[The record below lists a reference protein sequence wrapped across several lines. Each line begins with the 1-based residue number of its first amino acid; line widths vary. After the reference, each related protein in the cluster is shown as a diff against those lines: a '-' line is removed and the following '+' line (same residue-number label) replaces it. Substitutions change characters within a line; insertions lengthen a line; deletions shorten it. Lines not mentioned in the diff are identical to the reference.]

1 VSTAIDHPSPTTL
14 ITAMNPHETKPKSD
28 DEKSG
33 AKTREERGVTDPKL
47 VKLDFAKLDL
57 TIEKVD
63 ERISPS
69 ETNVFDK

>member
-1 VSTAIDHPSPTTL
+1 MKPNESKSPSDTEKP
-14 ITAMNPHETKPKSD
+14 ATKP
-28 DEKSG
+28 
-33 AKTREERGVTDPKL
+33 REERVTDPKS

>member
-1 VSTAIDHPSPTTL
+1 
-14 ITAMNPHETKPKSD
+14 MNPNDKDAKQNEPAPERARAPKSAPR
-28 DEKSG
+28 EPEQ
-33 AKTREERGVTDPKL
+33 AKPRI
-47 VKLDFAKLDL
+47 DFAKLDL